1 MLDGYVS
8 EKEQIESIRKWWNEH
23 GKLLLLAVGIGL
35 LIGFSWR
42 QWQKL
47 QLQRA
52 ENAAVVYQQVLQAN
66 SDKQIKTLQGG
77 VAILKQH
84 FSGTPYASLGALL
97 AAKEAVNQKQLP
109 EALTELQWVIDHG
122 AVSRLKEIARINAAR
137 VLLAQSKPKE
147 AEAVIKKMD
156 DKSFAPLVSWV
167 KGDIAMQEG
176 NQQSAQKYY
185 QEAKNGLADFPPAAT
200 VLAQLSAN

>member
-8 EKEQIESIRKWWNEH
+8 EKEQIESIRRWWNEH

-47 QLQRA
+47 QAQRA
-52 ENAAVVYQQVLQAN
+52 ENAAVVYQQVLKADN
-66 SDKQIKTLQGG
+66 DKQIKSVQGG

-97 AAKEAVNQKQLP
+97 AAKEAVDQKQLP
-109 EALTELQWVIDHG
+109 QALTELQWVIDHG
-122 AVSRLKEIARINAAR
+122 TVARLKEIARIEAAR
-137 VLLAQSKPKE
+137 VLLAQSKPKD
-147 AEAVIKKMD
+147 AEALMKKTD
-156 DKSFAPLVSWV
+156 DKGFAPLVSFV
-167 KGDIAMQEG
+167 KGDIATQEG
-176 NQQSAQKYY
+176 DAKSAQKYY
-185 QEAKNGLADFPPAAT
+185 SDAKNGLADFPPAADM
-200 VLAQLSAN
+200 LSQLTAN